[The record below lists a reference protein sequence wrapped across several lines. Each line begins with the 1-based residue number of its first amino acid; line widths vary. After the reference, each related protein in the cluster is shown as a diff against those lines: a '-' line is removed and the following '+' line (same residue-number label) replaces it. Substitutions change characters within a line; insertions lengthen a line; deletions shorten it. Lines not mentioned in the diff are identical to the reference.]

1 MTFTRSLYLC
11 VVMKCL
17 RRSGT
22 DQSQNGHGCDSV
34 CGDSGIM
41 VNGKCM
47 ETSGCASFKP
57 SFRFSSMLHMS
68 FIANS
73 TSRMFSIQNN
83 SCDELTRTACFNSSH
98 CPVCLHH
105 RLSLLIRLPCCKYV
119 SSDYLYHDFIGSDGN
134 VCTVF
139 FHPLENTSPFFVGLC
154 GRHLT

>member
-1 MTFTRSLYLC
+1 
-11 VVMKCL
+11 MKCL

-22 DQSQNGHGCDSV
+22 DQSQNGR
-34 CGDSGIM
+34 DSGCVYSGII
-41 VNGKCM
+41 VNAKCM
-47 ETSGCASFKP
+47 ETSGCARFKP
-57 SFRFSSMLHMS
+57 SFRFSSTLHML

-73 TSRMFSIQNN
+73 TSRMFSMRNN

-98 CPVCLHH
+98 CPPCLDH

-119 SSDYLYHDFIGSDGN
+119 SSDYLYDFIGSDGN

-154 GRHLT
+154 GRHRT